1 MVQATCSHCVLP
13 PMRKPVDRDNQDEC
27 RIASSRN
34 APERIG
40 HCLIRMLPVARQFVN
55 RGPGLRRINRL
66 PVLIERPTRRD
77 PNRLS
82 CSTASLL
89 SRPDLATPK
98 PRRAAEGIGRSRAT
112 HSHAQGAR
120 AREHGED
127 GEHRTFPEASTVAL
141 SRRIEDRVPLRTVTS
156 RNRGHT
162 NRLGRAERCLH
173 WYVFSSFRPKHH
185 FMRQPIPPC
194 LHPAL

>member
-1 MVQATCSHCVLP
+1 MASCRPRSGRGGRPSSYSAT
-13 PMRKPVDRDNQDEC
+13 MRMSG

-40 HCLIRMLPVARQFVN
+40 HCLIRMLPVARQF
-55 RGPGLRRINRL
+55 RL